1 MFPIS
6 LLQLRWSHLHFIRI
20 AAVQINFISRL
31 IPVTDKDELDE
42 LVCSQHTGLHS
53 SAVES
58 TAALTQRPWVRI
70 PLKPWRFFLIEI
82 TAAMITS
89 PFQEISFHFYLSCW
103 HRFTLLEIVKF
114 SSFREG
120 LLSGPSLKVSSK
132 DCKDNVFSK
141 GNDHVFNYL
150 AV

>member
-1 MFPIS
+1 
-6 LLQLRWSHLHFIRI
+6 
-20 AAVQINFISRL
+20 
-31 IPVTDKDELDE
+31 
-42 LVCSQHTGLHS
+42 
-53 SAVES
+53 
-58 TAALTQRPWVRI
+58 
-70 PLKPWRFFLIEI
+70 
-82 TAAMITS
+82 MITS
-89 PFQEISFHFYLSCW
+89 PFQEISFPFYLSCW

-150 AV
+150 EPYSLKLLLACTLRQLMPRE